1 MAINKQY
8 SYLLECLPAVQEF
21 LYSNPGQDMSVLGPQ
36 VDDGVV
42 LG

>member
-8 SYLLECLPAVQEF
+8 NYLPAVQEF

-36 VDDGVV
+36 VEDGVV